1 MALSLS
7 EEEAT
12 KDVSINRHYYNKVM
26 WTHSLYVQEIDS
38 QKQSTQLSIYQFG
51 EFGSTGRNH
60 FKVITIF
67 LSPGWLRINLGIWEG
82 LCFENLS
89 LQGEEFDKEHEG
101 STYLQP

>member
-12 KDVSINRHYYNKVM
+12 KDVSINRHYYNKV
-26 WTHSLYVQEIDS
+26 THCYVQEIDS

-60 FKVITIF
+60 YKVITIF
-67 LSPGWLRINLGIWEG
+67 ISPGWLIMNLGIWEG
-82 LCFENLS
+82 LCFESLS

>member
-12 KDVSINRHYYNKVM
+12 KDVSINRHYYNKV
-26 WTHSLYVQEIDS
+26 THCYVQEIDS

-60 FKVITIF
+60 YKVITIF
-67 LSPGWLRINLGIWEG
+67 ISPGWLRMNLGIWEG